1 MTFRCNEKRTHIC
14 IQRLKKITK
23 HFCVFEWLRESWN
36 TLKSYAIDVSAY
48 DLHIFELCSLF
59 IHSIRSQRTYVQY
72 TKCQRHNVTN
82 FKWKELFWKFYSLYK
97 ILDNEKSQKEINCLK
112 TWKKSK
118 VWKKIHFTFFK

>member
-48 DLHIFELCSLF
+48 DLHIFELCSYIVYARNAHMFNTLNVSATMSRISNERSYF
-59 IHSIRSQRTYVQY
+59 ENSIHYIKY
-72 TKCQRHNVTN
+72 
-82 FKWKELFWKFYSLYK
+82 
-97 ILDNEKSQKEINCLK
+97 
-112 TWKKSK
+112 
-118 VWKKIHFTFFK
+118 